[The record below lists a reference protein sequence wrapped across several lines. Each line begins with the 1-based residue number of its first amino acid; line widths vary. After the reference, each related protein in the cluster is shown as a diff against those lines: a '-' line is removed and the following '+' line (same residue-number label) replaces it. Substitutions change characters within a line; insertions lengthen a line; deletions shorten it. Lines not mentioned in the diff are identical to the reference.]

1 MLIVL
6 EMFKLDRSVSNDWV
20 KVAQR
25 ELMVMISIQ
34 GFVRGINEDR

>member
-1 MLIVL
+1 
-6 EMFKLDRSVSNDWV
+6 MFKLDRPVSNDWV

>member
-6 EMFKLDRSVSNDWV
+6 EMFKLDRPVLNDWV

-34 GFVRGINEDR
+34 GFVRGINDDR

>member
-6 EMFKLDRSVSNDWV
+6 EMFKLDRPVSNDWV

-34 GFVRGINEDR
+34 VFVRGINEDR

>member
-6 EMFKLDRSVSNDWV
+6 EMFKLDRPVLNDWV

-34 GFVRGINEDR
+34 VFVRGINEDR